1 MSTEKKVVN
10 APRNPSPAKEPS
22 SEMPFTRANYQWLII
37 GVILL
42 IIGYI
47 GLLIPPRFVDSKQF
61 SVALYVA
68 PWFILGG
75 FGTLIYAILKK

>member
-1 MSTEKKVVN
+1 MSTEKKVIN
-10 APRNPSPAKEPS
+10 APKKLSPAKESS
-22 SEMPFTRANYQWLII
+22 SEMPFTRANYHWLII
-37 GVILL
+37 GVVML

-47 GLLIPPRFVDSKQF
+47 GLLIPAHFVDSKQF